1 MANTIRNKL
10 KELGI
15 SPSLLNWGDKVVSS
29 TKIWVDEEKDELCA
43 DCGVSVP
50 IDDTMD
56 IAQILIDI
64 EDAIIKHYKEQ
75 GIVLEYTYV

>member
-1 MANTIRNKL
+1 MANSIGNKL

-15 SPSLLNWGDKVVSS
+15 SPSLINWGDKVVSS
-29 TKIWVDEEKDELCA
+29 TKIWVDEENDELCA
-43 DCGVSVP
+43 DCGVSIP

-64 EDAIIKHYKEQ
+64 EDAIIKHYRKQ
-75 GIVLEYTYV
+75 GISLEYTYI

>member
-1 MANTIRNKL
+1 MASKIGNKL

-15 SPSLLNWGDKVVSS
+15 SPSLINWGDKVVSS

-43 DCGVSVP
+43 DCGISIP

-64 EDAIIKHYKEQ
+64 EDAIIKYYKEQ
-75 GIVLEYTYV
+75 GIVLDYTYI